1 MFNDIEEFL
10 LELDRVSTELFT
22 GAEINIIYERIDKA
36 SVRIIL
42 NPRLFIDI
50 YVNTDTDR
58 YDFSLIKGNK
68 RIFGYDN
75 LGGWHC
81 HPVNNPERHV
91 ECKEPT
97 LKKVFEDIA
106 KVVSKSSDD

>member
-1 MFNDIEEFL
+1 MFADIEDFL
-10 LELDRVSTELFT
+10 RELDLLVNELLPDSNT
-22 GAEINIIYERIDKA
+22 DIIYERVDKA
-36 SVRIIL
+36 SIRITIKPL
-42 NPRLFIDI
+42 LFIDV
-50 YVNTDTDR
+50 YANTETDR

-106 KVVSKSSDD
+106 KVVSKSSDL